1 VSDDKGSVTVEI
13 FGHEYKIKGEVD
25 VEYMSRLA
33 RHVDERMKEVAKG
46 TPAVGSLAKIGIL
59 AALNIA
65 DELFRERDEKRR
77 VMEDVEATTRRM
89 RRKLEEIVP

>member
-1 VSDDKGSVTVEI
+1 
-13 FGHEYKIKGEVD
+13 
-25 VEYMSRLA
+25 
-33 RHVDERMKEVAKG
+33 MKEVAKG
-46 TPAVGSLAKIGIL
+46 TPAPVGSLAKIGIL

>member
-1 VSDDKGSVTVEI
+1 MSGEKDSVTVEI
-13 FGHEYKIKGEVD
+13 YGQEYKIKGEED
-25 VEYMSRLA
+25 GEYMAELA
-33 RHVDERMKEVAKG
+33 RHVDKRMKEVAKG
-46 TPAVGSLAKIGIL
+46 IPAAGSLAKISIL

-77 VMEDVEATTRRM
+77 VMEDVETTTRRM

>member
-1 VSDDKGSVTVEI
+1 MSDEKDSVTVEI
-13 FGHEYKIKGEVD
+13 FGHEYKIKGEAD
-25 VEYMSRLA
+25 VEYMTKLA
-33 RHVDERMKEVAKG
+33 RHVDKRMKEVAKG

-77 VMEDVEATTRRM
+77 VMEDVEATTLRM

>member
-1 VSDDKGSVTVEI
+1 VSDEKDSVTVEI
-13 FGHEYKIKGEVD
+13 FGHEYKIKGEAD
-25 VEYMSRLA
+25 AEYMTQLA
-33 RHVDERMKEVAKG
+33 RHVDRRMKEVAKG
-46 TPAVGSLAKIGIL
+46 TPVGSLAKIGIL

-77 VMEDVEATTRRM
+77 VMEDVETTTRRM